1 MKKRI
6 ATLICIVFIFT
17 IFTFSVNAEATD
29 DGKLPFMLSAPQN
42 TDLTWLSGQDS
53 PTSML
58 CSYEMSDDMSSFFSR
73 DDKSQQELFEKFK
86 MKDAEIIAQIDW
98 SIDRNDDWH
107 YTNYW
112 NGSESYSGYDS
123 NGNYRLGIWDE
134 IRGQAKPD
142 GFSSTTIMRGNILTN
157 DKNAAADSNK
167 WWDGTGLTPGLKNQ
181 IPTGTCS
188 FIPISKT
195 ESQMKI
201 DYSAHTVYIRVR
213 WDISYRGENDTGILS
228 RSHYYSD
235 WSETAAYG
243 KDAPAFEPFT
253 TDNLPSPEPENITIK
268 NGEKPEAHFEME
280 LSDEFKIRLNK
291 LFVAGG
297 KAGLDVKVK
306 LKGTSAWTDIPCS
319 LSLND
324 TQVSV
329 PLDDLTENGSISSD
343 DEIILCCRYHI
354 EQYSYPDGKYTGD
367 VNSLYCE
374 MITVRADAQNAEV
387 SYAEL
392 HTDDNIDNN
401 QHTCP
406 VCGICPVQPLGLCL
420 FIWAAIV
427 LAVLIII
434 VSAVIKEKISR
445 KNP

>member
-1 MKKRI
+1 
-6 ATLICIVFIFT
+6 
-17 IFTFSVNAEATD
+17 
-29 DGKLPFMLSAPQN
+29 
-42 TDLTWLSGQDS
+42 
-53 PTSML
+53 
-58 CSYEMSDDMSSFFSR
+58 
-73 DDKSQQELFEKFK
+73 
-86 MKDAEIIAQIDW
+86 
-98 SIDRNDDWH
+98 
-107 YTNYW
+107 
-112 NGSESYSGYDS
+112 
-123 NGNYRLGIWDE
+123 
-134 IRGQAKPD
+134 
-142 GFSSTTIMRGNILTN
+142 
-157 DKNAAADSNK
+157 
-167 WWDGTGLTPGLKNQ
+167 
-181 IPTGTCS
+181 
-188 FIPISKT
+188 
-195 ESQMKI
+195 
-201 DYSAHTVYIRVR
+201 
-213 WDISYRGENDTGILS
+213 
-228 RSHYYSD
+228 
-235 WSETAAYG
+235 
-243 KDAPAFEPFT
+243 
-253 TDNLPSPEPENITIK
+253 
-268 NGEKPEAHFEME
+268 ME

-329 PLDDLTENGSISSD
+329 PLDGLTENGSISSD